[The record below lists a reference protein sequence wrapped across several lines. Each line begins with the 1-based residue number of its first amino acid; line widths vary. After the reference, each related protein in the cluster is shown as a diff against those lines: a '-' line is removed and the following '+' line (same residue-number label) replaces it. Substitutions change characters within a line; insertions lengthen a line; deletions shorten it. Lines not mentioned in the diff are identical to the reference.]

1 MYANDLIDFLLSDSP
16 SLIIQAVENLENC
29 ILNPEE
35 PHLIYLRLTKLINF
49 IS

>member
-1 MYANDLIDFLLSDSP
+1 MHTYDLIDLLLSDSP
-16 SLIIQAVENLENC
+16 PLIIQAVESLENF

-35 PHLIYLRLTKLINF
+35 PHLIYLRLTKLINL